1 MQALIEAR
9 ITREEART
17 IAKDA
22 YVYGFPIVESYRLL
36 YSYFVDS
43 GGPDYKGRWN
53 EIHHV
58 ARVVTPDDKAIQTP
72 NPDTPYSYLGLDL
85 RTEPMVLTVPAVE
98 DGRYYSVECL
108 DLYTHIFGY
117 IGTRTTGNGAGNF
130 LITGPGWRGETPQGI
145 RATFACETELAFI
158 FFRTQLLRAADLENV
173 KQIQAGYNVQPLSSF
188 VGNAAAAVA
197 PKIGFLKPISAE
209 KERVSL
215 DFFKQLNFVLRFCPI
230 HPSETALMERF
241 SRIGIGAHRIF
252 DAGEFPPEVLSAVE
266 AGRADAWKAYTE
278 TEKRMAAGELT
289 SADVLGSRPYLKN
302 NYLYRMVGT
311 VDGIWGNAKEEAV
324 YPGYLSDAEGQRL
337 DAATNR
343 YALRFPPGQLPPVNA
358 FWSLAMYGLPSRLLV
373 ANRIKRYVINSPM
386 LPGLKRDADGGLT
399 LYIQHDSPGRDK
411 ESNWLPAPSGPFLMG
426 LRMYWPK
433 PEAYEGKWKK
443 PPLERLH

>member
-1 MQALIEAR
+1 MQALVEPQVR
-9 ITREEART
+9 QDEVRK
-17 IAKDA
+17 IAQEA

-36 YSYFVDS
+36 HSYFVDS
-43 GGPDYKGRWN
+43 AAPDYKGRWN

-58 ARVVTPDDKAIQTP
+58 TRVVTPDDKAMQTP

-85 RTEPMVLTVPAVE
+85 RTEPMVLTVPAIE
-98 DGRYYSVECL
+98 AGRYHSVECV

-117 IGTRTTGNGAGNF
+117 IGTRTTGNEAGHF
-130 LITGPGWRGETPQGI
+130 MIAGPGWRGEDPEGTQ
-145 RATFACETELAFI
+145 ATLICETEFAFM
-158 FFRTQLLRAADLENV
+158 FFRTQLFRPGDLENV
-173 KQIQAGYNVQPLSSF
+173 RQVQAGYRVQPLSSF
-188 VGNAAAAVA
+188 AGTAAPAAA
-197 PKIGFLKPISAE
+197 PKVGFLKPISAE
-209 KERVSL
+209 RERNSL
-215 DFFKQLNFVLRFCPI
+215 DFFKQLNFVLQFCPT

-241 SRIGIGAHRIF
+241 GRIEVGADKTF
-252 DAGEFPPEVLSAVE
+252 DAREFSPELLAAIE
-266 AGRADAWKAYTE
+266 GGRADAWKAYAE

-324 YPGYLSDAEGQRL
+324 YPGYLSDAEGLRL

-343 YALRFPPGQLPPVNA
+343 YSLRFPPGQLPPVNA

-373 ANRIKRYVINSPM
+373 TNRLKRYVINSAM

-399 LYIQHDSPGRDK
+399 IYIQHASPGRDK

-433 PEAYEGKWKK
+433 PEAYEGRWKK
-443 PPLERLH
+443 PPLQRVH